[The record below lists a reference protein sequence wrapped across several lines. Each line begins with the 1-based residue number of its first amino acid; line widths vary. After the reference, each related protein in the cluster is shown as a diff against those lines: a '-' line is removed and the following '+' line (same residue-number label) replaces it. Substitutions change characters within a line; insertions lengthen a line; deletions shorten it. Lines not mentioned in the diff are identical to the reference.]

1 MGIQYFIV
9 AIIVIVVVIWQYKT
23 YKQNEERIKNI
34 KKLFPSNNTTSI
46 IIDEKGTTTLHDD
59 SATKAFRSTLNDIN
73 SYLQHNKNK
82 TFDYHIL
89 KEIVNR
95 NAQSLE
101 DEVDTMLSVPLYLG
115 LIATIFGIAFGVI
128 AFAWKDLADLLAG
141 TNMNPAGIKILLT
154 DVGIAMIASLAG
166 VWFTKQ
172 STTHYNSART
182 EMVRYKNRFLTW
194 IQTDLMSKLSDD
206 ISGALIKMAQ
216 DLNEFNRTF
225 ANNTREL
232 KNTLDTV
239 KKNYD
244 SQIQLLEA
252 IDKIKINR
260 IAKANIDVYDRL
272 QGCTQELENLFT
284 ILANSE
290 MYVAKVIELNT
301 KLDSIEE
308 RTHLFEELG
317 NYFKN
322 EIDYVRDRQGMM
334 RQEMSSIDSVLQE
347 ALSNLG
353 ENLAG
358 SIANLTE
365 KFQQQNQRIQLLIE
379 EQQNALA
386 LSLEEQQSA
395 VNEKINQ
402 IENPFAG
409 LKEIFE
415 EGIKDLKTAFTTQ
428 NEAIKTALE
437 SQRITL
443 EESLAAQQKAI
454 IQKLQE
460 TPGQLQSIAELSKV
474 LDKLNNTLK
483 NSNLAALQETALQHD
498 GTHHPE
504 NEKSSIFSII
514 KKNFVQICA
523 CGSFIS
529 LLILLILKLLEL

>member
-23 YKQNEERIKNI
+23 YKQNEGRINNIKN
-34 KKLFPSNNTTSI
+34 LFPSNNTTSVI
-46 IIDEKGTTTLHDD
+46 TDEEGSTTLENN
-59 SATKAFRSTLNDIN
+59 SVTGAFKSTLNDIN
-73 SYLQHNKNK
+73 SYLQNNKNK

-182 EMVRYKNRFLTW
+182 EMVRNKNRFLTW

-216 DLNEFNRTF
+216 DLNKFNSTF
-225 ANNTREL
+225 ATNTREL

-244 SQIQLLEA
+244 SQIQLLDA
-252 IDKIKINR
+252 IEKIKINR
-260 IAKANIDVYDRL
+260 IARANIDVYDRL

-290 MYVAKVIELNT
+290 TYVSKVVELNT
-301 KLDSIEE
+301 KLGSIEE

-347 ALSNLG
+347 ALSSLG
-353 ENLAG
+353 ESLAG

-365 KFQQQNQRIQLLIE
+365 RFQQQNQRIQLLIE

-386 LSLEEQQSA
+386 QSLEQQQSV
-395 VNEKINQ
+395 VNEKIDQ

-415 EGIKDLKTAFTTQ
+415 EGINDIKTAFTTQ
-428 NEAIKTALE
+428 NEAIKTVLE
-437 SQRITL
+437 TQRITL
-443 EESLAAQQKAI
+443 EESLTTQQKAI

-460 TPGQLQSIAELSKV
+460 TPGQLQTIAELSKV
-474 LDKLNNTLK
+474 LDKLSNTLK
-483 NSNLAALQETALQHD
+483 NPNLTILQKTTLQNN
-498 GTHHPE
+498 GAHHPE

>member
-23 YKQNEERIKNI
+23 YKQNEGRINNIKN
-34 KKLFPSNNTTSI
+34 LFPSNNTTSVI
-46 IIDEKGTTTLHDD
+46 TDEEGSTTLENN
-59 SATKAFRSTLNDIN
+59 TVTGAFKNTLNDIN
-73 SYLQHNKNK
+73 SYLQNNKNK

-244 SQIQLLEA
+244 TQIQLLEA

-415 EGIKDLKTAFTTQ
+415 EGIKDLNTAFTTQ
-428 NEAIKTALE
+428 NQAIKTALE